1 MSRHV
6 KIEAVALPEIRS
18 RFSDFLALTKPRLN
32 SLVVATTGVGYYL
45 GASDPMD
52 LTAGF
57 HVVVGSG
64 LVAAGAAA
72 LNQVAERDLDEV
84 MQRTRQRPLPSGHI
98 KPKEGWAFALTLAV
112 MGLVEL
118 TFGTNLT
125 AASVALVTLVSYI
138 AIYTPLKRRT
148 PWATLAGAVPG
159 ALPAVIGWTA
169 ARGRLTVE
177 AWVLFGIVFLWQI
190 PHVHALAWL
199 YRDDFRRARIPLLAV
214 IDTDGR
220 RASAHAVVF
229 TMALL
234 PMSVAPFLVG
244 LTGPTYAVFASI
256 LGAAYLILAIRFAFN
271 RSARRA
277 RGLFL
282 GSLVYLPL
290 LWTLLIIEHGF

>member
-1 MSRHV
+1 M
-6 KIEAVALPEIRS
+6 KIEAMALPETRS

-32 SLVVATTGVGYYL
+32 SLVVVTVGVGYYL
-45 GASDPMD
+45 GAADPLD
-52 LTAGF
+52 LMTGL

-84 MQRTRQRPLPSGHI
+84 MQRTRQRPVPSGHI
-98 KPKEGWAFALTLAV
+98 EPKEGWVFAIALAGL
-112 MGLVEL
+112 GLVEL
-118 TFGTNLT
+118 TFGTNLP
-125 AASVALVTLVSYI
+125 AASVALVTLVSYV

-169 ARGRLTVE
+169 ARGRVTVE

-199 YRDDFRRARIPLLAV
+199 YRDDFRRARVPLLAV
-214 IDTDGR
+214 LDTDGR
-220 RASAHAVVF
+220 RTAAHALVF
-229 TMALL
+229 TMVLL

-244 LTGPTYAVFASI
+244 LAGSAYVVFASV
-256 LGAAYLILAIRFAFN
+256 LGAAYLILAVRFAFD

-282 GSLVYLPL
+282 GSLAYLPL
-290 LWTLLIIEHGF
+290 LWILLVAERAF